1 MEKMTAAHL
10 FSGINASEFAAQ
22 KHNLPIEFLW
32 TSEINP
38 KAIAVQQKNFS
49 DLPCYGSISDVIDRP
64 GLPKVDLAIAG
75 SSCQSFSVNG
85 NGKGLDGSSGIVKEF
100 WRYLKVHQPR
110 FFIWENVASV
120 TKPSNRETFE
130 QIIAAFAGSLEFEEE
145 PNIRLIQDDK
155 GLNPTDGAVK
165 YSCPKKGDRGWAIAS
180 TAVGYN
186 LAWIVLN
193 AKDTSPQNRE
203 RVYMIGC
210 KDIPSAKILDAL
222 LYQYIAATCY
232 NPAPKREYE
241 GSLKLEDYLAY
252 KPVMDFATYI
262 KHPEKPEYLSAKA
275 LEKIWEKNK
284 AKADSLSHT
293 LSYMAYKMSQTG
305 NLVSV
310 AGKDWAIAAGID
322 DDFMCCFEEATRR
335 LLSPSNWKVNGQ
347 RLTTPC
353 LTVGD
358 ASMEAE
364 QGKASKGHSGSK
376 KLAIFYV
383 EDGHIKARRIT
394 IEETETLQGFTPGWT
409 AVEGFSDGLRRR
421 LIGNSMATSS
431 VAIALKAVC
440 SLHGANNGLPNTTSR

>member
-1 MEKMTAAHL
+1 MKKMTAAHL
-10 FSGINASEFAAQ
+10 FSGINAPEFAAQ

-38 KAIAVQQKNFS
+38 KAIAVQRKNFP
-49 DLPCYGSISDVIDRP
+49 DLPCHGSISDVIDRSD
-64 GLPKVDLAIAG
+64 LPKVDLAIAG

-100 WRYLKVHQPR
+100 WRYLRKHQPR

-120 TKPSNRETFE
+120 TKPSNRKTLE
-130 QIIAAFAGSLEFEEE
+130 QIIAAFAGDLEFEEK
-145 PNIRLIQDDK
+145 PNMRLVQEHKEMMSADSAI
-155 GLNPTDGAVK
+155 K
-165 YSCPKKGDRGWAIAS
+165 YSCSKKGDGGWVIAA
-180 TAVGYN
+180 TTVGYN

-193 AKDTSPQNRE
+193 ARDTSPQNRE
-203 RVYMIGC
+203 RVYVVGC
-210 KDIPSAKILDAL
+210 KDIPSVKILDAL
-222 LYQYIAATCY
+222 LYQYIVATSDA
-232 NPAPKREYE
+232 PAPREKYK
-241 GSLKLEDYLAY
+241 GSLHLEDHLAC
-252 KPVMDFATYI
+252 KPELDFAAYI
-262 KHPEKPEYLSAKA
+262 NHPEKPEYLSVKA

-293 LSYMAYKMSQTG
+293 LSYIAYKMSQTG
-305 NLVSV
+305 NLISV

-322 DDFMCCFEEATRR
+322 EDFMCCFEETTRR

-358 ASMEAE
+358 ASTEAE

-383 EDGHIKARRIT
+383 QDGYIKARRIT
-394 IEETETLQGFTPGWT
+394 IEETEALQGLPHGWT
-409 AVEGFSDGLRRR
+409 AGEGFPDGLRRR
-421 LIGNSMATSS
+421 LVGNSMATSS

-440 SLHGANNGLPNTTSR
+440 NLYGANDGISSASSR